1 MLNVRKTVDGILSLP
16 PQLWTVRDYFLIGT
30 ERTVFGKFLH
40 ILVQPVLMRKPK
52 TQRFAFGVRPV
63 FANKFEGFFRSCK
76 GHSRSPCVV
85 RAAARLHRP

>member
-1 MLNVRKTVDGILSLP
+1 M
-16 PQLWTVRDYFLIGT
+16 PQMKLEIMDRLMGPVRDNLLIGT
-30 ERTVFGKFLH
+30 KSAISSKFLH
-40 ILVQPVLMRKPK
+40 VLVQCIPVRIPK